1 MSDTDPLQPLR
12 TLMQRLGELA
22 ESLGIHMETFAVL
35 PNPDEHGRDFVQ
47 AVLSL
52 TPEAFMTPQEI
63 AEDQTLKQIELH
75 MRRDSMQEKIEEA
88 RRKALET
95 AAELSGGEFKAPAP
109 EDLPEIVDA
118 ELIECPQCKFELQTS
133 PISNRPDHL
142 FCDRCKWPLVEH
154 TEETLREILNPIDGN
169 TPLPEAPAT
178 SDEPDYDNMT
188 VEEMLRVMEE
198 RERNGHTPDD
208 GLAGV

>member
-12 TLMQRLGELA
+12 VLMQRLGELA

-47 AVLSL
+47 AVMSLS
-52 TPEAFMTPQEI
+52 PEAFMTEAQI
-63 AEDQTLKQIELH
+63 AEDKTLRDMELH
-75 MRRDSMQEKIEEA
+75 LRRERTQDKIEEA

-95 AAELSGGEFKAPAP
+95 AAELSGGEFKVPDP

-154 TEETLREILNPIDGN
+154 TEESLQEILNPIDGN
-169 TPLPEAPAT
+169 TPLPEPE